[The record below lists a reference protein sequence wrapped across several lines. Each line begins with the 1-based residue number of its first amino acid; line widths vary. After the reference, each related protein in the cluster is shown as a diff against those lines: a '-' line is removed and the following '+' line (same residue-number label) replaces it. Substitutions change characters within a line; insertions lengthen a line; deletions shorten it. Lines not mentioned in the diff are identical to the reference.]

1 MLQGNRHHWDIVD
14 KFVLMSITDV
24 DGNITYASQA
34 FCDAMVYTKE
44 ELIGKNH
51 RIMKHDTSPDTY
63 LEMWSSIT
71 AGSIW
76 AAEIQNKAKDGSLH
90 WYKTQITP
98 IVENDIITGYVAI
111 RENISEKKEAQK
123 LATTDSLTGL
133 YNRRKLDKNLNL
145 HNDMSDLYNIPYCVI
160 IIDVDNFKDTN
171 DQYGHQVGDSVLQ
184 ELSNIL
190 RNGMRSTDIV
200 GRWGGEEF
208 LIILPNTK
216 HRSALGVAENL
227 RKIVSEYNFKHVDN
241 KTISLGVT
249 EYNGDIDDTL
259 KKADDALYRAKK
271 EGRDRVC
278 S

>member
-76 AAEIQNKAKDGSLH
+76 TAEIQNKAKDDSLH
-90 WYKTQITP
+90 WYKAQITP

-133 YNRRKLDKNLNL
+133 YNRRKLDKTLNL
-145 HNDMSDLYNIPYCVI
+145 HNDMNDLYNIPYCVI

-184 ELSNIL
+184 ELSDIL

>member
-133 YNRRKLDKNLNL
+133 YNRRKLDKTLNL
-145 HNDMSDLYNIPYCVI
+145 HNDMNDLYNIPYCVI

-184 ELSNIL
+184 ELSDIL
-190 RNGMRSTDIV
+190 RNGVRSTDIV

-208 LIILPNTK
+208 LVILPNTK

-227 RKIVSEYNFKHVDN
+227 RKIVSEYNFKHINN